1 MIPRQQW
8 TDHIFSLDI
17 DHGWAGNILTR
28 VRDTEIRLHHY
39 CKHLDDDQLSRKPD
53 GGWSIKEHI
62 GHLID
67 LEPLHH
73 VRLKELENF
82 EKELTGADMSNTKT
96 HAANHNYKSIDTLL
110 EEFSALRHDFTGE
123 FLALPVAVHKHAGMH
138 PRLHVMMKPVDLMFF
153 VGRA

>member
-17 DHGWAGNILTR
+17 DPGWAGNILTR

-39 CKHLDDDQLSRKPD
+39 CKHLDDAQLSMKPD

-67 LEPLHH
+67 LELLHH
-73 VRLKELENF
+73 GRLKELENF
-82 EKELTGADMSNTKT
+82 KKNSLARICRMQKRMLPIITIKALIRCW
-96 HAANHNYKSIDTLL
+96 KSFLLYAMTLQVI
-110 EEFSALRHDFTGE
+110 S
-123 FLALPVAVHKHAGMH
+123 LPCRWRCKNM
-138 PRLHVMMKPVDLMFF
+138 
-153 VGRA
+153 RACIPDCM